1 MANRPNEFPKFTSI
15 DAVSLNNLAE
25 SYISEFREIIKM
37 IYGKSVEIEVD
48 CDKEVIKDIITRIE
62 KRRVYFHIY
71 HNGTKMG
78 EINEVSLICFW
89 IIKLMP
95 FKHKNIPNSN
105 LNIKIAYNFIA
116 EIVLYVTNEKG
127 INKNIGLLQQRNLLY
142 AFKYRD
148 LSKEAIMAI
157 AESLI
162 C

>member
-1 MANRPNEFPKFTSI
+1 MANKPHEFPKFTNI
-15 DAVSLNNLAE
+15 EPKALDNLAE
-25 SYISEFREIIKM
+25 NYITEFKIIIEF
-37 IYGKSVEIEVD
+37 IYGKNISINTD
-48 CDKEVIKDIITRIE
+48 CDKEVIKDIITRVE
-62 KRRVYFHIY
+62 KRRVYFYIF

-78 EINEVSLICFW
+78 EINEVALICFW

-95 FKHKNIPNSN
+95 FKHKKIPNSN
-105 LNIKIAYNFIA
+105 LNIKIAYNFFIRMLSFA
-116 EIVLYVTNEKG
+116 NGENKKIDLSAMTN
-127 INKNIGLLQQRNLLY
+127 RNLLY